1 MFPHP
6 VLIFQFEE
14 MSVTLSEQSGM
25 CFPNIFHSKGWWK
38 DIVWIVCNAL
48 IFFKCSIQSQLQQIQ
63 WFPAKFPASD
73 MQIGFIVI
81 WFCVLCYLLLF
92 AFCLPN
98 IQLVFYL
105 SDTFSLLF
113 PLGVNFHS
121 LQDNTSIPLTC
132 YIQGIWYSYLLFLL
146 WTLSLHSGLLSYRG
160 MDRTFWSSSH
170 AVHKELDFLPFD
182 FRVYLRM
189 F

>member
-1 MFPHP
+1 
-6 VLIFQFEE
+6 
-14 MSVTLSEQSGM
+14 
-25 CFPNIFHSKGWWK
+25 
-38 DIVWIVCNAL
+38 
-48 IFFKCSIQSQLQQIQ
+48 
-63 WFPAKFPASD
+63 

-81 WFCVLCYLLLF
+81 WFFVLCYLLLF

-105 SDTFSLLF
+105 SDTFSLQF

-121 LQDNTSIPLTC
+121 LQDNSSIPLTC

-146 WTLSLHSGLLSYRG
+146 WILSLHSGFLSYRG

-170 AVHKELDFLPFD
+170 AVYKEIDFLPFD
-182 FRVYLRM
+182 FRFYLRK
-189 F
+189 FQYGSVFNKIFFQNCNVILKAVDAVPQEQCNEKAGFQEVCLSVDLHWHLTHCSPARFTNVQTNIACTT